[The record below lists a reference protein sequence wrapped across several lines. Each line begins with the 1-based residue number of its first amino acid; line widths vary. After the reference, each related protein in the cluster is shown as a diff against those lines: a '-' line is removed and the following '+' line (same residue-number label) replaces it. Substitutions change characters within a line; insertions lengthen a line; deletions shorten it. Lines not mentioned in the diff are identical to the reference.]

1 MDKLITDILHN
12 FQSEDDT
19 FDNVESIIREYLQ
32 TIISAEDLDNQVQK
46 IMIIIMN
53 EYNDYTDNGFLNKID
68 FKSKIIDFINEYKIF
83 KYITVDISHKSE
95 GDFLRENNIS
105 ASDYVRLFKQI
116 KNNMISKWLESLN
129 NPIKYD
135 INDLADINKSL
146 MSTEKKR
153 LLNGSGNPTKSQ
165 LDEFLSADKFIKSGD
180 IEAYFQIYDKF
191 GEIWK
196 YLLKKYQK
204 EYNNFTPSLVQEFS
218 SMYPVISEIYIEIM
232 LERYEIVV
240 YPDPIIN
247 ENGESVDFEGN
258 VLPNCPICSNILN
271 VNMPSG
277 HEYRMIR
284 LLCGGLFHF
293 KCLINDHNNCPICGQ
308 EAL

>member
-1 MDKLITDILHN
+1 MWSRTSIIIILFTIIMDKLITDILHN

-83 KYITVDISHKSE
+83 KYITVDISYKSE

-153 LLNGSGNPTKSQ
+153 LLDGSGNPTKSQ
-165 LDEFLSADKFIKSGD
+165 LDEFLH
-180 IEAYFQIYDKF
+180 
-191 GEIWK
+191 
-196 YLLKKYQK
+196 L
-204 EYNNFTPSLVQEFS
+204 
-218 SMYPVISEIYIEIM
+218 
-232 LERYEIVV
+232 
-240 YPDPIIN
+240 
-247 ENGESVDFEGN
+247 
-258 VLPNCPICSNILN
+258 
-271 VNMPSG
+271 
-277 HEYRMIR
+277 
-284 LLCGGLFHF
+284 
-293 KCLINDHNNCPICGQ
+293 
-308 EAL
+308 